1 MDNLGLYILSVLYFL
16 SFVGAFGLL
25 CYWLIS
31 IIAEAVSMRHEQ
43 VEQAEMK
50 YCTDPATTVRGFEIV
65 SGYEGTDVK
74 IPERSTHKSAGYDI
88 QSIETVVIP
97 SGKYVLVETGVK
109 CKLLKDEFLAL
120 YPRSSLAT
128 KHGLILANAVG
139 IIDADYYNNA
149 GNEGHIK
156 VPLWNT
162 SPNDYTVKKGD
173 RICQGIIQNYWT
185 TDDDTANKERYGG
198 FGSTGD

>member
-1 MDNLGLYILSVLYFL
+1 MDNLGLYIFSVLYFL
-16 SFVGAFGLL
+16 AFSTVFALL

-31 IIAEAVSMRHEQ
+31 FIASVVNKEHKKEEL
-43 VEQAEMK
+43 VEMQCCLA
-50 YCTDPATTVRGFEIV
+50 PATTVRGFEIV

-162 SPNDYTVKKGD
+162 SPDDYTVKKGD

-198 FGSTGD
+198 FGSTGE